1 MSPSYKPW
9 LALCLLLAT
18 TFGACSSLV
27 TADRSKI
34 PDELF
39 DVPKS
44 DAGTKPTTPDKPV
57 QDAGAEDAGL

>member
-1 MSPSYKPW
+1 
-9 LALCLLLAT
+9 LLLAT